1 MSCGLRVPP
10 LSERREDIPEV
21 ANDLLQRVADATGL
35 PARPIGEDTLAALQG
50 HDWPGN
56 VRQLRNVIERLLILA
71 PSGGGPIR
79 ADALP
84 NDVSEDAP
92 SVLRW
97 EKGGEIMQ
105 LPLRDAR
112 EVFEREYLLAQVTR
126 FGGNISRTATFV
138 GMERSALHRKLK
150 SLGLHGGA
158 VDDRTGG
165 EAATENSRSVR
176 EMARYAYVN
185 GRYVDHREA
194 SVHVEDRGYQLADG
208 VYEVVGVRDGK
219 LIDETLHIDRLGRS
233 LKELRIDWPVA
244 RPTLGFIIRELMRR
258 NRLRD
263 GLVYMQVTR
272 GVARRDHAFP
282 TKPVKPAL
290 VLTTKNS
297 KRAEADPGP
306 GIAVK
311 SHPDIRWQRCD
322 IKTVA
327 LLPNVLAKQAARE
340 SGAYEA
346 WLIDG
351 KGNVTEGAST
361 NAWIV
366 TKAGELV
373 TRATDNAILAG
384 ITRHTLKV
392 LAGDLQLKLVERP
405 FTLAEAKEAKE
416 AFITSA
422 TSFVTP
428 VVRIDDDVVGDGKV
442 GPTARRLREEY
453 VRFAA
458 DGEAVT

>member
-1 MSCGLRVPP
+1 MS
-10 LSERREDIPEV
+10 
-21 ANDLLQRVADATGL
+21 
-35 PARPIGEDTLAALQG
+35 
-50 HDWPGN
+50 
-56 VRQLRNVIERLLILA
+56 
-71 PSGGGPIR
+71 
-79 ADALP
+79 
-84 NDVSEDAP
+84 
-92 SVLRW
+92 
-97 EKGGEIMQ
+97 
-105 LPLRDAR
+105 
-112 EVFEREYLLAQVTR
+112 
-126 FGGNISRTATFV
+126 
-138 GMERSALHRKLK
+138 
-150 SLGLHGGA
+150 
-158 VDDRTGG
+158 
-165 EAATENSRSVR
+165 
-176 EMARYAYVN
+176 RYAYVN
-185 GRYVDHREA
+185 GRYVDHRRA
-194 SVHVEDRGYQLADG
+194 SVHVEDRGYQLSDG

-219 LIDETLHIDRLGRS
+219 LIDEAPHLDRLDRS
-233 LKELRIDWPVA
+233 LRELRIAWPVSK
-244 RPTLGFIIRELMRR
+244 PTLGFIIRELMRR

-290 VLTTKNS
+290 VLTTKVT
-297 KRAEADPGP
+297 KRTEADPGP

-311 SHPDIRWQRCD
+311 SQRDIRWERCD

-351 KGNVTEGAST
+351 EGRVTEGAST

-366 TKAGELV
+366 TQDNELV
-373 TRATDNAILAG
+373 TRQTDKGILAG
-384 ITRHTLKV
+384 ITRFTLKS
-392 LAGDLQLKLVERP
+392 LADQLQLKVVERP
-405 FTLAEAKEAKE
+405 FTLAEAKKARE

-428 VVRIDDDVVGDGKV
+428 VVKIDGDQVGDGKV

-458 DGEAVT
+458 AGEAVT